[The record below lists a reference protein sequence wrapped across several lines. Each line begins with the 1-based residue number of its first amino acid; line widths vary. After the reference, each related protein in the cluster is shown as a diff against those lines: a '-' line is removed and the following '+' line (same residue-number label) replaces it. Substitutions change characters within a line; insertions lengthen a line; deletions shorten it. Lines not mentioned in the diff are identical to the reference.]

1 MRPLPQSGRGGP
13 SWQGTPRLAPISI
26 AGANGKLY
34 HSVRGKVG
42 VFLCGAGGPLVA
54 REIYPDPIPDGKVRD
69 PFPMESMT
77 PAPSWLGVTRGTAA
91 LHRR

>member
-1 MRPLPQSGRGGP
+1 MAGYTEAGADL
-13 SWQGTPRLAPISI
+13 I

-69 PFPMESMT
+69 PFPD
-77 PAPSWLGVTRGTAA
+77 GVDDTSTVLAGSTRGTAA